1 MNAPSQ
7 YSWDPC
13 RKTDVVRR
21 LICARPAAHDQI
33 NGEVSPVLFV
43 GQTIKADTH
52 DGGLAELR
60 FERGSEA
67 LNKLDAL
74 ASGALW
80 PAILRLVGSPTVSSR
95 RGRRQRAA

>member
-7 YSWDPC
+7 YSGDPC

-52 DGGLAELR
+52 DRGLAELR

-67 LNKLDAL
+67 LNKLDAPAFGEL
-74 ASGALW
+74 RRALDAIKVT
-80 PAILRLVGSPTVSSR
+80 PAISITKPVG
-95 RGRRQRAA
+95 AAED